1 METKRNMIKLRV
13 LVLALGFLA
22 LLACTKEPV
31 SATDPLPLPEGMEAT
46 KDLSV
51 KPGDSF
57 YDYCNG
63 TWLKDTPIPAMGATG
78 VVYDLASVM
87 EQRVEQ
93 LKKSNPDIGRF
104 FELMDAASGNPEA
117 TKTYLD
123 AQKARFPKPQT
134 REEAFE
140 TMGRMI
146 ADGIY
151 MWPHQTILPTYNL
164 VWKDGRLLGYIQPML
179 EQPPIPDPAQ
189 LVPLTATRAG
199 SEGSAISLI
208 IKGMGQDPSL
218 FVTDPV
224 YDEHWAKIEA
234 RPLEEL
240 NALIDEAWA
249 CYEAMGADELTYG
262 ARTDARISLNYT
274 LSYHLAQAFIPA
286 AVKEKF
292 LGIVKEIQASLRRRI
307 QAVDWMSD
315 ATKGKALEKLDAC
328 GLNVAYPDQWYMDCV
343 ASLSDCAT
351 LAEAAH
357 RCYRGQALL
366 KNHLLGG
373 QDVFS
378 FQITLNPLGLSTQD
392 LTMVNSSYSPSN
404 NAIFIYPAFVLQPLI
419 PEQVS
424 QAYEYAIFVVIGHEL
439 THGFDSMGSQYDKS
453 GSKSDWWTVADK
465 MAFEE
470 RQDKLVACY
479 DHLEIDQVRAPGVYS
494 DGKGTL
500 MENIADLG
508 GFLTVLDAY
517 KARLDA
523 EGYTGETYKQQLRKF
538 YESYAHLWMVQYSD
552 ATLSKFPKMDTHSHA
567 RLRVNGVVMNT
578 DLWYDLYG
586 VDRNCNL
593 YLPKERRTYIW

>member
-1 METKRNMIKLRV
+1 MKKLQIILSGSLV
-13 LVLALGFLA
+13 VLALF
-22 LLACTKEPV
+22 ACTKEPPI
-31 SATDPLPLPEGMEAT
+31 STEDTLPLPAGMEAA

-57 YDYCNG
+57 FDYCNG
-63 TWLKDTPIPAMGATG
+63 TWLKNTPIPAYGATG
-78 VVYDLASVM
+78 GVYELSHAMD
-87 EQRVEQ
+87 QRVEQ
-93 LKKSNPDIGRF
+93 LKKSVPDIGRF
-104 FELMDAASGNPEA
+104 FELLDAPSGNPEA

-123 AQKARFPKPQT
+123 AQIARFPKPQT
-134 REEAFE
+134 KEEAFE

-151 MWPHQTILPTYNL
+151 MWPHETILPTYNL
-164 VWKDGRLLGYIQPML
+164 VWKDGRLLGYIQPLL
-179 EQPPIPDPAQ
+179 EQSPIPNPSQ
-189 LVPLTATRAG
+189 LVPIVTTKAGEAG
-199 SEGSAISLI
+199 SALSLI

-218 FVTDPV
+218 FVTDPGF
-224 YDEHWAKIEA
+224 DEHWAKIEA

-249 CYEAMGADELTYG
+249 CYEAMGADVLMYG

-286 AVKEKF
+286 AVKERF
-292 LGIVKEIQASLRRRI
+292 VGITKEIQTSLRKRI

-315 ATKGKALEKLDAC
+315 ATKDKALEKLDAC
-328 GLNVAYPDQWYMDCV
+328 GLYVAYPDQWYTDCV

-373 QDVFS
+373 QDAFS
-378 FQITLNPLGLSTQD
+378 FQITLNPMGISTQD
-392 LTMVNSSYSPSN
+392 LTAINSSYVVSN
-404 NAIFIYPAFVLQPLI
+404 NAIFIYPAFMLPPMI

-424 QAYEYAIFVVIGHEL
+424 QAYEYAVFTVIGHEL
-439 THGFDSMGSQYDKS
+439 THGFDSMGSQYDKL
-453 GSKSDWWTVADK
+453 GNKGNWWTVADK

-479 DHLEIDQVRAPGVYS
+479 DHLEIDPERAPGVYS

-508 GFLTVLDAY
+508 GFLTALDAY
-517 KARLDA
+517 KARLEAD
-523 EGYTGETYKQQLRKF
+523 GYTGDTYKEQLRKF
-538 YESYAHLWMVQYSD
+538 YESYAYLWIAQYSD

-578 DLWYDLYG
+578 NLWYELYD
-586 VDRNCNL
+586 VDRNCVL
-593 YLPKERRTYIW
+593 YLPPERRTYIW